1 MKLSMAGLRA
11 LLDSNVVELKF
22 IRRHLKPGFMPSRR
36 MLCTNNRMLLNSIP
50 GKITLHFQKPI
61 HPPPY
66 RPEQH
71 NLVFAWDIFQQQYRA
86 ISMESCDIVGILPLK
101 SEEDIN
107 KFWMY
112 FNEYLYRLTP
122 VDKIKFMNG

>member
-11 LLDSNVVELKF
+11 LLDGNVVELKF
-22 IRRHLKPGFMPSRR
+22 IRRHFKPGFMPSRR

-50 GKITLHFQKPI
+50 GKITLHFQRPI
-61 HPPPY
+61 YPPAY
-66 RPEQH
+66 RPEQY

-86 ISMESCDIVGILPLK
+86 ISMESCDIVGTLPLK
-101 SEEDIN
+101 TEEDIN
-107 KFWMY
+107 KFWRY